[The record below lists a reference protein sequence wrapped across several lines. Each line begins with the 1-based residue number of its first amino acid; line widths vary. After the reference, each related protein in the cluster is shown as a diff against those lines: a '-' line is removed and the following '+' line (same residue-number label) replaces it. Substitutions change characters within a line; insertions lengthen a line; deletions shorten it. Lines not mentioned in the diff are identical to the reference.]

1 MPLRIWITSAINAPT
16 PLLIPSAAS
25 GLLDPQLQTGVERDD
40 LHFSPVCGMTRVC
53 YQINIS
59 PRWKTREQP
68 FMFRRRE
75 TGRRQRASPGTCSRV
90 AQVGVPASSLNS
102 SFKTAVSSISRGA
115 YRSDDCSFHTYVTDA
130 HYVSTQNRDSS
141 WHGEDGPPADAPQ
154 TFSFTQIKSSSL
166 LGQDRLFYLLAHRVE
181 RLPEV
186 LKVRHLAT
194 PATESAFGASGMML
208 GRTSLKTWALGRVH
222 HAPAWK

>member
-1 MPLRIWITSAINAPT
+1 MRTWIASAINAPI

-25 GLLDPQLQTGVERDD
+25 GLLDPQLQTGVEHDD
-40 LHFSPVCGMTRVC
+40 LHPSPVCGMTRVC

-68 FMFRRRE
+68 FTFRRHE
-75 TGRRQRASPGTCSRV
+75 TGRRQRASRGTCCRV
-90 AQVGVPASSLNS
+90 AQVGIPASSLDL

-141 WHGEDGPPADAPQ
+141 WHGEDRATSRRA
-154 TFSFTQIKSSSL
+154 FSFTQIKSSSL